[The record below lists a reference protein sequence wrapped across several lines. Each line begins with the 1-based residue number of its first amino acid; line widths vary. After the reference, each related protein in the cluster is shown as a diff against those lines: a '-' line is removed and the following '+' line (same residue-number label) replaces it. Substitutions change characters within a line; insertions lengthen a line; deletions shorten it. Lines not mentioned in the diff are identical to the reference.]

1 MFGYNSDIYI
11 IYYKWMAWSWVLVW
25 RRRDHL
31 SGGWDASDLDRCAD
45 GVTAGFGH
53 GPSVITSD
61 IYCNQ
66 MEEKPLK
73 SPLINSVITSNQVE
87 ENPLTSHL
95 SDPSRHHD
103 RIPQITGTHRWPG
116 SPGDSPPCWG
126 AVEFGG
132 RPGITAFPGW
142 SLGEL
147 MPRVG
152 GILMGFCWDILLW

>member
-1 MFGYNSDIYI
+1 MYYVRIEFGYIYI
-11 IYYKWMAWSWVLVW
+11 YIVLCYIYNIYKWMAWSWVLVW

-31 SGGWDASDLDRCAD
+31 SGGWDASESDRYVD
-45 GVTAGFGH
+45 GVAAGFGH

-66 MEEKPLK
+66 VEEKPLK
-73 SPLINSVITSNQVE
+73 
-87 ENPLTSHL
+87 SHL

-103 RIPQITGTHRWPG
+103 LQIITGTHRWPG
-116 SPGDSPPCWG
+116 SPGHSPPCWG

-132 RPGITAFPGW
+132 RPGITALPGW

-147 MPRVG
+147 MPNSG
-152 GILMGFCWDILLW
+152 GFSWDFVATEVYDEA